1 MTDQSVKKRMGR
13 PPHEPTEE
21 RKRLVKALAGVG
33 VRHEDIS
40 VKLGI
45 TPDTLVKHYSHELAE
60 GRIEANAAVAQTLF
74 QQAKAGN
81 ITAAIFWMK
90 TRAQWRESHHLE
102 VSGDQDNPMQ
112 MKVTW
117 AQEK

>member
-13 PPHEPTEE
+13 PPHEATDE

-45 TPDTLVKHYSHELAE
+45 TPDTLVKHYAQELAE

-102 VSGDQDNPMQ
+102 VSGDQNNPMQ
-112 MKVTW
+112 LKVSW